1 MFELPK
7 PDVILVHESDLDGFV
22 SGLLLRRLARSRF
35 NEAVRLEAW
44 HTHAWQQ
51 RPLSENS
58 AWVADLTFD
67 RRMDRPGWVVI
78 DHHPTLA
85 EARHARLIHDTT
97 KSAGLLCHELCQEQ
111 GLKDD
116 SEATAR
122 LVQLSNVADLFLSDD
137 PDFDT
142 AQAYARLVK
151 TYHFWNLHDLI
162 EGELE
167 RLLDH
172 PLLEV
177 MHTRKRV
184 EDPIGLAWSRER
196 IEPLT
201 EEVAYVPVVVGNG
214 NQIVH
219 DLLQNG
225 ATKAAVLLTLNRKP
239 GGQISTS
246 LRSRNGEALTA
257 AERLQGGGH
266 PNAAGATLPRT
277 VRGIPDAL
285 DYLRR
290 TLAPKSKVPARMTG
304 LAGLLETFD
313 EGLK

>member
-22 SGLLLRRLARSRF
+22 SGLLLRRLAQSLF
-35 NEAVRLEAW
+35 HEEVRLEAW

-58 AWVADLTFD
+58 AWVADLAFD

-78 DHHPTLA
+78 DHHPALA
-85 EARHARLIHDTT
+85 EPRHARLVHDTT
-97 KSAGLLCHELCQEQ
+97 KSAGRLCHELCREH
-111 GLKDD
+111 GVADVSD
-116 SEATAR
+116 ATAR
-122 LVQLSNVADLFLSDD
+122 IVELSNVADLFLCDH
-137 PDFDT
+137 PDFEA
-142 AQAYARLVK
+142 AQDHASLVK
-151 TYHFWNLHDLI
+151 TYHFWNLYDLI
-162 EGELE
+162 GGELE
-167 RLLDH
+167 SLLDH
-172 PLLEV
+172 PLIEV
-177 MHTRKRV
+177 MRTRRRV

-196 IEPLT
+196 IEMLT
-201 EEVAYVPVVVGNG
+201 EEVAYVPVVVGNS

-219 DLLQNG
+219 EILRDA
-225 ATKAAVLLTLNRKP
+225 ATPARVLLTLSRKP
-239 GGQISTS
+239 GGQITAS
-246 LRSRNGEALTA
+246 LRSRNGEALTT

-266 PNAAGATLPRT
+266 PDAAGATLPRT

-290 TLAPKSKVPARMTG
+290 TLTPKSKVPTRMTG

-313 EGLK
+313 AGLK

>member
-1 MFELPK
+1 MIELPK

-22 SGLLLRRLARSRF
+22 SGLLLRRLARHLF
-35 NEAVRLEAW
+35 NEDVRLEAW

-51 RPLSENS
+51 RPLSENT
-58 AWVADLTFD
+58 AWVADFAFD

-78 DHHPTLA
+78 DHHPALA
-85 EARHARLIHDTT
+85 EARHARLIHDTS
-97 KSAGLLCHELCQEQ
+97 KSAGLLCHELCVEQ
-111 GLKDD
+111 GLADD
-116 SEATAR
+116 AGATAR
-122 LVQLSNVADLFLSDD
+122 IVQLSNVADLFLSDD
-137 PDFDT
+137 PDFD
-142 AQAYARLVK
+142 AALAYARLVK

-162 EGELE
+162 EGQLE

-177 MHTRKRV
+177 MHARRRV
-184 EDPIGLAWSRER
+184 EDPIGLAWSSER
-196 IEPLT
+196 IETLT
-201 EEVAYVPVVVGNG
+201 AEVAYVPVVVGNG

-219 DLLQNG
+219 ELLHNG
-225 ATKAAVLLTLNRKP
+225 APPAPVLLTLSRKP
-239 GGQISTS
+239 GGQITTS
-246 LRSRNGEALTA
+246 LRSRSGEALIA

-285 DYLRR
+285 EYLRR
-290 TLAPKSKVPARMTG
+290 TLAPKSKVPTRMTG